1 MLPPGKVDMTSSTPK
16 ATHEGRPTEKIRRWR
31 HAGRG
36 QRRGAFGSSSTTDWL
51 LLWAT
56 GVGNANLAFL
66 AGIGV
71 ALRSVR
77 RALVR
82 YFGR

>member
-1 MLPPGKVDMTSSTPK
+1 MTRKSINQGGPIEKV
-16 ATHEGRPTEKIRRWR
+16 RRLR

-36 QRRGAFGSSSTTDWL
+36 RRPAAMGSSSTTDWL

-56 GVGNANLAFL
+56 GVGNANLAML

-77 RALVR
+77 QHVVR
-82 YFGR
+82 YFSRH